1 MYSLYKMLF
10 LACLTLTFSQ
20 TALAQEL
27 EEEDMPQYPSLWESA
42 THPKYETRA
51 VWLTTIG
58 GLDWPRTK
66 AHNAASIEKQK
77 AELCR
82 ILDSYQRINI
92 NTVILQTR
100 VRGSVIYPSAIEPWD
115 DCLTGHAGKHPG
127 YDPLQFCIEECHR
140 RGMELH
146 AWIVCIPLGKA
157 AKQRQYGSGGIL
169 RRQPK
174 LCKTVGAECFMLPG
188 AKETA
193 GYIASICREIAERY
207 DVDGI
212 SLDYIRYPESSFRF
226 SDDNLCPKGTTDKA
240 AWRRENITRIVRAVH
255 DAVKPLK
262 PWLRLSSSPI
272 GKYRDLPR
280 RSSMGW
286 NCFSAVYQDPQ
297 GWLRDNI
304 QDMLFPMM
312 YFQGNHFYPFLFDWQ
327 QNSYGHPVV
336 PGLGIY
342 FLDPREGKW
351 ELHTVRAEMHTA
363 RNIGIGGMAF
373 YRGDFLTR
381 NCKGIYT
388 ACRDEFFP
396 YMALPVPMTWVKDA
410 ETPVQPQLL
419 INRDGV
425 LSWRGD
431 ATYYNIYGSNV
442 YPVDCSHAENL
453 VAIRVADSTYC
464 IGADA
469 TRLRYFAVTAT
480 NRYGIESPAAQEPA
494 PEHWQH
500 RTLNVPQL
508 INRVVASSKT
518 KSSKSKSSKK
528 KTTKN

>member
-1 MYSLYKMLF
+1 MYSLHKITFLF
-10 LACLTLTFSQ
+10 
-20 TALAQEL
+20 ALLMMVSVSAWAQESDD
-27 EEEDMPQYPSLWESA
+27 EVQSEYPSLWDA
-42 THPKYETRA
+42 PAFPKYETRA

-66 AHNAASIEKQK
+66 AYNAVSIEKQK

-82 ILDSYQRINI
+82 ILDNYQRINI

-115 DCLTGHAGKHPG
+115 DCLTGHPGKHPG

-146 AWIVCIPLGKA
+146 AWIVSIPLGKES
-157 AKQRQYGSGGIL
+157 KQRQYGSESIL

-174 LCKTVGAECFMLPG
+174 LCKTVGGEAFMMPG
-188 AKETA
+188 AEGTA
-193 GYIASICREIAERY
+193 AYIASICREIAERY
-207 DVDGI
+207 DIDGI
-212 SLDYIRYPESSFRF
+212 SLDYIRYPESTFRF
-226 SDDNLCPKGTTDKA
+226 SDDNLCPKDVVNKA

-272 GKYRDLPR
+272 GKYSDLPR
-280 RSSMGW
+280 HSSYGW
-286 NCFSAVYQDPQ
+286 NCFSAVWQDPQ
-297 GWLRDNI
+297 AWLRDNI

-327 QNSYGHPVV
+327 QHSYGHPVV

-388 ACRDEFFP
+388 ACHDEFFP
-396 YMALPVPMTWVKDA
+396 YMALPVPMTWMPSA
-410 ETPVQPQLL
+410 TTPEAPQSFR
-419 INRDGV
+419 NRDGM
-425 LSWRGD
+425 LAWQGD
-431 ATYYNIYGSNV
+431 ATYYNIYGSND
-442 YPVDCSHAENL
+442 YPVDCSRAENL

-494 PEHWQH
+494 PEQWQP

-508 INRVVASSKT
+508 INRKT
-518 KSSKSKSSKK
+518 IVSPTKPSKSKSSKK
-528 KTTKN
+528 KSSKK